1 MLAAAG
7 SLLAMVAGTVGLLGG
22 SAAGSAGPQDTLVP
36 TAGLAANQAD
46 RSSALVKAIYASRQE
61 QVVTSRGQRVSRST
75 ERSATPQLATIL
87 SSPPP
92 PPPPPS
98 IAVHAKELAAQQA
111 QVADPPRPIWVLP
124 VTHFVLTAG
133 FGEVSPLWGTFHTG
147 QDFAAPWGTP
157 VHAIG
162 AGVIVFAGWDG
173 PYGNKLVIRHPDGTE
188 SWYCHLSSFV
198 HTSGTVSVGELIAR
212 VGATGNATGPHLH
225 LEIHPGGGP
234 AVDPLKWLRAHGVD
248 V

>member
-7 SLLAMVAGTVGLLGG
+7 SVLALVAGTVGLLGG
-22 SAAGSAGPQDTLVP
+22 TAAGSAGPRDALLP
-36 TAGLAANQAD
+36 TAGLSAKVTAH
-46 RSSALVKAIYASRQE
+46 SSAVAEAVYAARQQRVSTVGE
-61 QVVTSRGQRVSRST
+61 RRVSRST
-75 ERSATPQLATIL
+75 ERGATPQLASIL

-92 PPPPPS
+92 PPAPAS
-98 IAVHAKELAAQQA
+98 IAVHAKELAARDA

-124 VTHFVLTAG
+124 VTHFVLTAR
-133 FGEVSPLWGTFHTG
+133 FGQVSPLWGTFHTG

-198 HTSGTVSVGELIAR
+198 HTSGSVSVGELIAR

-234 AVDPLKWLRAHGVD
+234 AVDPLPWLRAHGVN